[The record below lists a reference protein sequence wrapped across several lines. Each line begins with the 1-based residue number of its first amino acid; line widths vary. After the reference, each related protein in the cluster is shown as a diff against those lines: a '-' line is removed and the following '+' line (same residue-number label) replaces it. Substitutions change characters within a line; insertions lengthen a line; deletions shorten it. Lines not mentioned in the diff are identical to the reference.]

1 MNDLIPVLNQ
11 FRLWASQLL
20 QLCFTYWVTM
30 LPFAFMAVDEV
41 GKLLKRIKQ

>member
-1 MNDLIPVLNQ
+1 MNELIPVFNQ

-20 QLCFTYWVTM
+20 QLCFTYWVTCI
-30 LPFAFMAVDEV
+30 PFAVMAVDEV